1 MIELVCKNQKPRQV
15 DQRRLEGGRTPSGKL
30 RGLPLLRKNVSH
42 NYRGGGTT
50 SGQYHLIF

>member
-1 MIELVCKNQKPRQV
+1 MIELVCKNQKLRQV